1 MISFKV
7 HHVGNF
13 FGGDPY
19 CGARSEEIK
28 QKNVKIQ
35 QLEQEVKRLTDKV
48 DRLELRHGLRGATLG
63 QEGEDLAPYPLK
75 RKGNGK

>member
-7 HHVGNF
+7 HHVANF

-19 CGARSEEIK
+19 CGAHSEEIK

-48 DRLELRHGLRGATLG
+48 DWLKLRHGLRGGYTGARRG
-63 QEGEDLAPYPLK
+63 GPGPISAEEK
-75 RKGNGK
+75 RKW